1 MPYFLDFNLSVLFIY
16 RNKIDITNYMEL
28 YESSEDYLEKILMLE
43 KKNGSVRAIDIAKD
57 MNFSKPSVSVAMH
70 KLEDNNYITIAK
82 NGEIS
87 LTPLGREIAEK
98 VYERHVVLTKVLV
111 SLGIPE
117 EIAAE
122 DACKIEHD
130 LSEESFEAIKRNL
143 K

>member
-1 MPYFLDFNLSVLFIY
+1 
-16 RNKIDITNYMEL
+16 MEL

-43 KKNGSVRAIDIAKD
+43 KKNGSVHAIDIAKG

-111 SLGIPE
+111 SLGVPE

>member
-1 MPYFLDFNLSVLFIY
+1 
-16 RNKIDITNYMEL
+16 MEL

-43 KKNGSVRAIDIAKD
+43 KKNGSVHAIDIAKD

-111 SLGIPE
+111 SLGVPE
-117 EIAAE
+117 EIASE